1 MTRWWMALV
10 VVASFGCG
18 DVPERGGATAPSG
31 HVGVRP
37 PDGGAPS
44 ADAGTDGALPD
55 APAPQD
61 AAVEPSVTIL
71 RPSDGS
77 RIPRDD
83 VAGASWVA
91 RLEVEVEAQGV
102 AALELSLDGA
112 VIDRADGARAVFTL
126 ELRSDGTRR
135 IGARGLDADGFE
147 RARDE
152 IVVEVAP
159 PDDGSCHAMLDALGL
174 TWEPAGANR
183 GIADPVLVEPVIA
196 GVAYRYVSRSEPT
209 TLLMDCTL
217 APRLVQLSEL
227 VAGYGIDEVIH
238 IGIYNYRC
246 IGGGDPDSGT
256 CTPSQHAFARAID
269 LWGFGLAGSDAEYVV
284 ERDWIITDETC
295 PGTPA
300 DPADRVLHEIACAM
314 YADGIFQ
321 IVLTP
326 NYNAAH
332 RNHFHVDMTEG
343 SMFIG
348 SSVAGVDPDVGG
360 LGHGWSW
367 PSWWR
372 PSE

>member
-1 MTRWWMALV
+1 MVLTLT
-10 VVASFGCG
+10 ASLGCG
-18 DVPERGGATAPSG
+18 DVPERGGGATPTG
-31 HVGVRP
+31 HVGVHV
-37 PDGGAPS
+37 PDGSTA
-44 ADAGTDGALPD
+44 ADAGPD
-55 APAPQD
+55 AAPLD
-61 AAVEPSVTIL
+61 AASGEDAALQPSLAIV
-71 RPSDGS
+71 RPSDGA
-77 RIPRDD
+77 RIVRDE

-91 RLEVEVEAQGV
+91 RFEVEVGGRGI
-102 AALELSLDGA
+102 AAIELALDGA
-112 VIDRADGARAVFTL
+112 VVDRAEGPSSVFTL

-135 IGARGLDADGFE
+135 ISARGLDADGFE

-152 IVVEVAP
+152 IAVNVAP
-159 PDDGSCHAMLDALGL
+159 PDDGSCHAMLDALEL

-183 GIADPVLVEPVIA
+183 GIADPVLVEPIIA

-209 TLLMDCTL
+209 TLLMDCSL

-227 VAGYGIDEVIH
+227 VSSYGIDEVIH

-284 ERDWIITDETC
+284 ERDWVITEETC
-295 PGTPA
+295 PGSPA

-314 YADGIFQ
+314 YRDGIFQ

-343 SMFIG
+343 SMFVG
-348 SSVAGVDPDVGG
+348 SGVAGVDPAIGG
-360 LGHGWSW
+360 LGHDWSW

-372 PSE
+372 RPSE